1 MIMEDNTG
9 EFWRTRF
16 VELQKINM
24 RAAGREKMN
33 METAPALIKE
43 FEEKNP
49 GVNSKVTVNE
59 TNVDWEIILS
69 AELKMRFF
77 VQNQVKGSIMQKVDA
92 GFVKLA
98 DAKFFSNPIP
108 EIQDFVE
115 KFSDMQQEFSDWKIQ
130 GQKFGK
136 LQKIT
141 GEFIKAIVMDKI
153 KGQNIQWQLETGASN
168 FVLLVEKNGGR
179 KEYQISMADFVSEV
193 EKIEF

>member
-1 MIMEDNTG
+1 MEDNTG

-24 RAAGREKMN
+24 RAAGRERMN

-98 DAKFFSNPIP
+98 DAKFYSNPIP

-153 KGQNIQWQLETGASN
+153 KGQNIQWQLETDASN

>member
-1 MIMEDNTG
+1 MEDNTG

-24 RAAGREKMN
+24 RTAGRERMN
-33 METAPALIKE
+33 MENAPALIKE

-130 GQKFGK
+130 GQKYGK

-153 KGQNIQWQLETGASN
+153 KGQNIQWQLETDASN

>member
-24 RAAGREKMN
+24 RAAGRERMN

-153 KGQNIQWQLETGASN
+153 KGQNIQWQLETDASN

>member
-1 MIMEDNTG
+1 MEDNTG

-24 RAAGREKMN
+24 RAAGRERMN

-130 GQKFGK
+130 GQKYGK

-153 KGQNIQWQLETGASN
+153 KGQNIQWQLETDASN

>member
-1 MIMEDNTG
+1 MEDNTG

-24 RAAGREKMN
+24 RAAGRERMN

-77 VQNQVKGSIMQKVDA
+77 VQSQVKGSIMQKVDA

-130 GQKFGK
+130 GQKYGK

-141 GEFIKAIVMDKI
+141 GEFIKAIVMKKI
-153 KGQNIQWQLETGASN
+153 KGQNIQWQLETDASN

-179 KEYQISMADFVSEV
+179 TEYQISMADFVSEV

>member
-1 MIMEDNTG
+1 MEDNTG

-24 RAAGREKMN
+24 RASGREKMN

-130 GQKFGK
+130 GQKYGK

-153 KGQNIQWQLETGASN
+153 KGQNIQWQLETDASN

>member
-1 MIMEDNTG
+1 MEDNTG

-24 RAAGREKMN
+24 RAAGRERMN

-59 TNVDWEIILS
+59 INVDWEIILS

-98 DAKFFSNPIP
+98 DAKFYSNPIP

-115 KFSDMQQEFSDWKIQ
+115 KFGDMQQEFSDWKIQ
-130 GQKFGK
+130 GQKYGK

-141 GEFIKAIVMDKI
+141 GEFIKAIVMKKI

>member
-24 RAAGREKMN
+24 RAAGRERMN

-98 DAKFFSNPIP
+98 DAKFYSNPIP

-130 GQKFGK
+130 GQKYGK

-141 GEFIKAIVMDKI
+141 GEFIKAIVMKKI
-153 KGQNIQWQLETGASN
+153 KGQNIQWQLETDASN

>member
-1 MIMEDNTG
+1 MEDNTG

-24 RAAGREKMN
+24 RAAGRERMN

-130 GQKFGK
+130 GQKYGK

-141 GEFIKAIVMDKI
+141 GEFIKAIVMKKI

-168 FVLLVEKNGGR
+168 FVLLVEKNGER
-179 KEYQISMADFVSEV
+179 TEYQISMADFVSEV

>member
-1 MIMEDNTG
+1 MEDNTG

-49 GVNSKVTVNE
+49 EVNSKVTVNE

-98 DAKFFSNPIP
+98 DAKFYSNPIP

-130 GQKFGK
+130 GQKYGK

-141 GEFIKAIVMDKI
+141 GEFIKAIVMKKI
-153 KGQNIQWQLETGASN
+153 KGQNIQWQLETDASH

>member
-1 MIMEDNTG
+1 MEDNTG

-24 RAAGREKMN
+24 RATGRERMN

-43 FEEKNP
+43 FESKNP

-77 VQNQVKGSIMQKVDA
+77 VQSQVKGSIMQKVDA

-115 KFSDMQQEFSDWKIQ
+115 KFNGLQQEFSDWKIQ
-130 GQKFGK
+130 SQKYGK

-141 GEFIKAIVMDKI
+141 GEIIKALVMDKI
-153 KGQNIQWQLETGASN
+153 KGQNIQWQLETENSD
-168 FVLLVEKNGGR
+168 FILIIEEKGER
-179 KEYQISMADFVSEV
+179 TEHHISMADFVSDV

>member
-1 MIMEDNTG
+1 MEDNTG

-98 DAKFFSNPIP
+98 DAKFYSNPIP

-141 GEFIKAIVMDKI
+141 GEFIKAIVMKKI
-153 KGQNIQWQLETGASN
+153 KGQNIQWQLETDASN

>member
-1 MIMEDNTG
+1 MEDNTG

-24 RAAGREKMN
+24 RTAGRERMN

-77 VQNQVKGSIMQKVDA
+77 VQSQVKGSIMQKVDA

-130 GQKFGK
+130 GQKYGK

-141 GEFIKAIVMDKI
+141 GEFIKAIVMKKI
-153 KGQNIQWQLETGASN
+153 KGQNIQWQLETDASN

>member
-1 MIMEDNTG
+1 MEDNTG

-24 RAAGREKMN
+24 RASGREKMN

-141 GEFIKAIVMDKI
+141 GEFIKAIVMKKI
-153 KGQNIQWQLETGASN
+153 KGQNIQWQLETDASN

>member
-1 MIMEDNTG
+1 MEDNTG

-24 RAAGREKMN
+24 RAAGRERMN

-115 KFSDMQQEFSDWKIQ
+115 KFGDMQQEFSDWKIQ

-141 GEFIKAIVMDKI
+141 GEFIKAIVMKKI
-153 KGQNIQWQLETGASN
+153 KGQNIQWQLETDASH

>member
-1 MIMEDNTG
+1 MEDNTG

-130 GQKFGK
+130 GQKYGK

-153 KGQNIQWQLETGASN
+153 KGQNIQWQLETDASN

>member
-1 MIMEDNTG
+1 MEDNTG

-24 RAAGREKMN
+24 RTSGRERMN

-77 VQNQVKGSIMQKVDA
+77 VQSQVKGSIMQKVDA

-130 GQKFGK
+130 GQKYGK

-141 GEFIKAIVMDKI
+141 GEFIKAIVMKKI
-153 KGQNIQWQLETGASN
+153 KGQNIQWQLETDASN

>member
-1 MIMEDNTG
+1 MEDNTG

-24 RAAGREKMN
+24 RAAGRERMN

-130 GQKFGK
+130 GQKYGK

-153 KGQNIQWQLETGASN
+153 KGQNIQWQLETNASN

>member
-1 MIMEDNTG
+1 MEDNTG

-24 RAAGREKMN
+24 RASGREKMN
-33 METAPALIKE
+33 METAPALIKK

-77 VQNQVKGSIMQKVDA
+77 VQSQVKGSIMQKVDA

-153 KGQNIQWQLETGASN
+153 KGQNIQWQLETDASN

>member
-1 MIMEDNTG
+1 MEDNTG

-24 RAAGREKMN
+24 RASGRERMN
-33 METAPALIKE
+33 MENAPALIKE

-130 GQKFGK
+130 GQKYGK

-141 GEFIKAIVMDKI
+141 GEFIKAIVMKKI

>member
-1 MIMEDNTG
+1 MEDNTG

-24 RAAGREKMN
+24 RASGRERMN

-98 DAKFFSNPIP
+98 DAKFYSNPIP

-130 GQKFGK
+130 GQKYGK

-141 GEFIKAIVMDKI
+141 GEFIKAIVMKKI
-153 KGQNIQWQLETGASN
+153 KGQNIQWQLETDASN
-168 FVLLVEKNGGR
+168 FVLLVEKNGER

>member
-1 MIMEDNTG
+1 MEDNTG

-24 RAAGREKMN
+24 RASGRERMN

-141 GEFIKAIVMDKI
+141 GEFIKAIVMKKI
-153 KGQNIQWQLETGASN
+153 KGQNIQWQLETDASN
-168 FVLLVEKNGGR
+168 FVLLVEKNGER
-179 KEYQISMADFVSEV
+179 TEYQISMADFVSEV

>member
-1 MIMEDNTG
+1 MEDNTG

-24 RAAGREKMN
+24 RAAGRERMN

-98 DAKFFSNPIP
+98 DAKFYSNPIP

-130 GQKFGK
+130 GQKYGK

-141 GEFIKAIVMDKI
+141 GEFIKAIVMKKI
-153 KGQNIQWQLETGASN
+153 KGQNIQWQLETDASN
-168 FVLLVEKNGGR
+168 FVLLVEKNGER

>member
-1 MIMEDNTG
+1 MEDNTG

-24 RAAGREKMN
+24 RASGRERMN

>member
-1 MIMEDNTG
+1 MEDNTG

-24 RAAGREKMN
+24 RASGRERMN

-141 GEFIKAIVMDKI
+141 GEFIKAIVMKKI

>member
-1 MIMEDNTG
+1 MEDNTG

-24 RAAGREKMN
+24 RASGRERMN

-130 GQKFGK
+130 GQKYGK

-141 GEFIKAIVMDKI
+141 GEFIKAIVMKKI
-153 KGQNIQWQLETGASN
+153 KGQNIQWQLETDASN